1 MPDAYFQTL
10 LQRYQR
16 GECTPAEQREV
27 EHWYAALE
35 QHVPPSSPL
44 TVQERE
50 AVQRALWA
58 RIAQQTGLETPVI
71 PLTAA
76 PKPWYVCAPARWA
89 AAAVVALGIGLA
101 ALQQLPNSWVA
112 PTAPE
117 VATAQT
123 EWTVRTAPG
132 RLTLPDGSTVVLAS
146 GSRLR
151 YPRRFVAARRQ
162 VFLSG
167 EATFDVFHN
176 PQQPFEVYTEQ
187 MLTTVL
193 GTSFTVQAYADQPN
207 TRVQVLRGKVRVEPR
222 KLATATVAAV
232 PAAVEL
238 LPNQQAVYSPTAHEL
253 HKDLVAQPA
262 LLTPPSTLSFDDQ
275 PVADVIA
282 TLERAYG
289 VEILYDKVALANCTV
304 SVVLQKDQ
312 LFSNLGLLCKTLG
325 ATYKSVD
332 THVQL
337 YSQGCK
343 S

>member
-27 EHWYAALE
+27 EQWYATLE
-35 QHVPPSSPL
+35 HHVPTSTPL

-50 AVQRALWA
+50 ALQSALWA

-76 PKPWYVCAPARWA
+76 PKPWYVRTPTRWA
-89 AAAVVALGIGLA
+89 AAAALALGLGLA
-101 ALQQLPNSWVA
+101 ALQQLPNSWIEPAV
-112 PTAPE
+112 PG
-117 VATAQT
+117 VATAQM
-123 EWTVRTAPG
+123 EWTIRTEPG
-132 RLTLPDGSTVVLAS
+132 RLTLPDGSTVVLAPH
-146 GSRLR
+146 SRLR

-176 PQQPFEVYTEQ
+176 SQQPFEVYTEQ

-193 GTSFTVQAYADQPN
+193 GTSFTVQAYAGQPN
-207 TRVQVLRGKVRVEPR
+207 TRVQVLRGKVRVQPR
-222 KLATATVAAV
+222 KLAAATVAAV

-238 LPNQQAVYSPTAHEL
+238 LPNQQVVYSPAAHEL

-262 LLTPPSTLSFDDQ
+262 LLTPPSTFSFDDQ

-282 TLERAYG
+282 TLEQAYG
-289 VEILYDKVALANCTV
+289 VEILYDKVALAHCTV

-332 THVQL
+332 AHVQL